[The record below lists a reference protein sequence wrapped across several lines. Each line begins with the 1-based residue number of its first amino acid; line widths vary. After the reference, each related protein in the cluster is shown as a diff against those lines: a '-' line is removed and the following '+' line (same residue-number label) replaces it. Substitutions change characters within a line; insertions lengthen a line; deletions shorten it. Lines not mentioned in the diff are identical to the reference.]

1 MEYHQIN
8 VRVRLVVIKN
18 GRVLTQFKKKGNFYH
33 YIGGHLEYGETIMEA
48 CIRETKEE
56 CGDDVQF
63 KFQKILYIRDF
74 IRPKENEHS
83 VELFILGEI
92 DKHEELEKLP
102 DPQHFDGSVWLTWLD
117 VNNLPENLLPKA
129 LSAKLLK
136 DFKGGFPKRGEYV
149 GRMDNQQNHR

>member
-1 MEYHQIN
+1 MEGHQIN

-18 GRVLTQFKKKGNFYH
+18 GRVLTQFREKGNYYH

-48 CIRETKEE
+48 CIREAKEE
-56 CGDDVQF
+56 CGEEAQF

-83 VELFILGEI
+83 IELFILGEI
-92 DKHEELEKLP
+92 DKGEELEKLP
-102 DPQHFDGSVWLTWLD
+102 DPQHPDGSVWLTWLD
-117 VNNLPENLLPKA
+117 IDNLPENLLPKT

-136 DFKGGFPKRGEYV
+136 DFKGGFPEEGEYV
-149 GRMDNQQNHR
+149 GRMDG